1 MTERAR
7 PVAASTTSGGGP
19 GERGRGRPA
28 WEVPRAQ
35 LALGRL
41 LRPAVARWLR
51 LEVDGRSWIPAHG
64 PVLLAAT
71 HRSHADSMAI
81 GAALD
86 RPVHF
91 LGDVRLMRWPLVGP
105 TLPSF
110 GMVPIARGERDAQAL
125 EQVAQ
130 LLVGSGACLVVYPEG
145 TRSRDGRV
153 HRLRGGL
160 ARIAAATGLPVV
172 PVAVVGTERAWPVG
186 RPPRLRGART
196 HVRFGPALAAPDP
209 CAAERRA
216 FSERLQAELV
226 ALAGTSAVATLAPIR
241 GRAAP

>member
-1 MTERAR
+1 
-7 PVAASTTSGGGP
+7 
-19 GERGRGRPA
+19 
-28 WEVPRAQ
+28 VPRAQ

-41 LRPAVARWLR
+41 LRPLVARWLR
-51 LEVDGRSWIPAHG
+51 LEVDGRDNVPEVG

-91 LGDVRLMRWPLVGP
+91 LGDVRLTRWPVVGR

-110 GMVPIARGERDAQAL
+110 GMVPIARGERDATTL
-125 EQVAQ
+125 RRVAE
-130 LLVGSGACLVVYPEG
+130 LLTGTGACLVVYPEG

-160 ARIAAATGLPVV
+160 ARIAAATASPVV
-172 PVAVVGTERAWPVG
+172 PVAVIGTERAWPIG
-186 RPPRLRGART
+186 RPPRLRGARAR
-196 HVRFGPALAAPDP
+196 VRFGPSLPAPAPHAAD
-209 CAAERRA
+209 RRA

-226 ALAGTSAVATLAPIR
+226 ALAGTTAAASLAPIR
-241 GRAAP
+241 GRSEA